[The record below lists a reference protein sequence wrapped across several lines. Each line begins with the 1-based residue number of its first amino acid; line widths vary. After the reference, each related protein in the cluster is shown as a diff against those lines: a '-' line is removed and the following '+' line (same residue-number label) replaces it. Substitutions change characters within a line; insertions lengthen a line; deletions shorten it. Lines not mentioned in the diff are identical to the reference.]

1 MRAVPAEGLAPA
13 AHRGVLQIGGRVVEK
28 IAARAAREAT
38 AEAAPDTVLR
48 APRAGATMHH
58 DHATVNLDVDVPY
71 PGPVV
76 AIARTI
82 RQRVRADVEYLTG
95 MPVVRVDVTV
105 ARLTRGGHGKR
116 RVQ

>member
-13 AHRGVLQIGGRVVEK
+13 AHRGELRIGGRVVEK

-58 DHATVNLDVDVPY
+58 DHATVDLDVDVPY

-76 AIARTI
+76 AISRTI

-105 ARLTRGGHGKR
+105 GRLTRGGHGKR
-116 RVQ
+116 RVE